1 MTNTH
6 IGAHPMI
13 PRFIR
18 LFSVPILLGWL
29 ALVVIVN
36 VVAPQLEKVGEAHS
50 VSLAPNDAP
59 SMQAMK
65 RIGADF
71 KEFDSNSSAM
81 IVLEGDQPL
90 GADAHSYYDGLI
102 DKLETDTK
110 HVEHIQ
116 DFWGDPLT
124 AAGSQSA
131 DNKAAYV
138 QLYLAGNQGESLA
151 NKSSKRSATSW
162 PARHRRRESRPSSPA
177 PPRSRVINAT
187 PATAASG

>member
-6 IGAHPMI
+6 VGAHPMI

-29 ALVVIVN
+29 ALVVLVN
-36 VVAPQLEKVGEAHS
+36 VIAPQLEKVGEAHS

-59 SMQAMK
+59 SMQAMQ
-65 RIGADF
+65 RVGTDF
-71 KEFDSNSSAM
+71 QEFDSNSSAM

-90 GADAHSYYDGLI
+90 GDEAHKYYDGLI
-102 DKLETDTK
+102 DKLEADKK
-110 HVEHIQ
+110 HVQHIQ

-138 QLYLAGNQGESLA
+138 QLYLA
-151 NKSSKRSATSW
+151 R
-162 PARHRRRESRPSSPA
+162 
-177 PPRSRVINAT
+177 
-187 PATAASG
+187 

>member
-29 ALVVIVN
+29 AITVLVN
-36 VVAPQLEKVGEAHS
+36 VAVPQIEKVGEAHA
-50 VSLAPNDAP
+50 VSLAPDDAP

-65 RIGADF
+65 KVGKTF
-71 KEFDSNSSAM
+71 QEFDSNSSVM
-81 IVLEGDQPL
+81 VVLESDNPL
-90 GADAHSYYDGLI
+90 GAEAHNFYDGLVKKLQS
-102 DKLETDTK
+102 DKT

-131 DNKAAYV
+131 DGK
-138 QLYLAGNQGESLA
+138 
-151 NKSSKRSATSW
+151 
-162 PARHRRRESRPSSPA
+162 
-177 PPRSRVINAT
+177 
-187 PATAASG
+187 